1 MCLGIPMQVVAIDG
15 YLARCSAKGVERDV
29 SLFLLQEQT
38 GRHRRLRHGP
48 RRIRDPEDDPAG
60 GALGVGALR
69 PGSRCRG
76 GRDAMHELAICQ
88 ALIEQVEAIARQ
100 RAARVARVRVA
111 VGPLSGVEPRLLE
124 RAYPLACAGTVAE
137 GSELAI
143 DEVPVRVR
151 CRDCG
156 AESPRAR
163 TACCAASAAAGIRDL
178 RAAMNCC

>member
-1 MCLGIPMQVVAIDG
+1 
-15 YLARCSAKGVERDV
+15 
-29 SLFLLQEQT
+29 
-38 GRHRRLRHGP
+38 
-48 RRIRDPEDDPAG
+48 
-60 GALGVGALR
+60 
-69 PGSRCRG
+69 
-76 GRDAMHELAICQ
+76 MHELAICQ
-88 ALIEQVEAIARQ
+88 ALLEQVEAIARQ

-156 AESPRAR
+156 AES
-163 TACCAASAAAGIRDL
+163 AASANRLLCGVCGGWHTGLAGGDELLLINVEICDDVQGL
-178 RAAMNCC
+178 RL